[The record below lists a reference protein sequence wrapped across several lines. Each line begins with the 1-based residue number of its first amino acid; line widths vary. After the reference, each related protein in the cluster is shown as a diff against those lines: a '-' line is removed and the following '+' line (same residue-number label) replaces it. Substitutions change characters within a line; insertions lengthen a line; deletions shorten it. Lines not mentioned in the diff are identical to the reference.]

1 MFTVSLAVLLS
12 VGHVTVTVTGTL
24 PSVCGA
30 VHSVDRSAGCASVP
44 LGALHR

>member
-1 MFTVSLAVLLS
+1 MLTVSDAVLLS

-30 VHSVDRSAGCASVP
+30 VQSV
-44 LGALHR
+44 